1 MVLSASLSVVS
12 GPVPVVVTVLGVVG
26 FLWLIFYPSVR
37 YLLIVVPISIA
48 VAVGGTLLAHYLVED
63 VWRPFPE
70 AIETGVYISSCVAA
84 LALILGVAR
93 FVAGH
98 GWLQKLITV
107 LAGLFAVLM
116 ALSQINVTFAY
127 YPTVDALLGDSGAR
141 SVTLEELDDDSLIVV
156 PIDKWRAPQNI
167 PSGGRILTAPIPGT
181 KSGFTARPAKI
192 YLPPAALT
200 SPTPRLPVL
209 VLLAGQPGAPDDWL
223 LGGQLVATMDAY
235 AAEHNGLGP
244 IVVVADG
251 TGSTMANPI
260 CVDSKLGNV
269 ATYLSQ
275 DVPDWVAANLKLAN
289 TDSRSWAVGGLSYGG
304 TCALQLATNH
314 PDVYP
319 TFLDLSGQIE
329 PSLGTRQ
336 QTIATAF
343 NGDEAAFKAVNPMDL
358 MATRQYPDTAG
369 AFVVGRDDAMYRAGL
384 KEVFESARRA
394 GMDVH
399 FSEVPGGHSFAV
411 WSVGLRQEMPW
422 LGKRLGI
429 PE

>member
-1 MVLSASLSVVS
+1 
-12 GPVPVVVTVLGVVG
+12 
-26 FLWLIFYPSVR
+26 
-37 YLLIVVPISIA
+37 
-48 VAVGGTLLAHYLVED
+48 
-63 VWRPFPE
+63 
-70 AIETGVYISSCVAA
+70 
-84 LALILGVAR
+84 
-93 FVAGH
+93 
-98 GWLQKLITV
+98 
-107 LAGLFAVLM
+107 
-116 ALSQINVTFAY
+116 
-127 YPTVDALLGDSGAR
+127 
-141 SVTLEELDDDSLIVV
+141 
-156 PIDKWRAPQNI
+156 
-167 PSGGRILTAPIPGT
+167 
-181 KSGFTARPAKI
+181 
-192 YLPPAALT
+192 
-200 SPTPRLPVL
+200 
-209 VLLAGQPGAPDDWL
+209 
-223 LGGQLVATMDAY
+223 
-235 AAEHNGLGP
+235 
-244 IVVVADG
+244 

-304 TCALQLATNH
+304 TCALQLATNY

-329 PSLGTRQ
+329 PSLGSRQ
-336 QTIATAF
+336 QTIDTAF
-343 NGDEAAFKAVNPMDL
+343 DGDEAAFKAVNPMDL
-358 MATRQYPDTAG
+358 MVTRQYPDTAG

-384 KEVFESARRA
+384 KEVFEAARRA